1 MQTNSTFKIPPEF
14 SPQERALTLQ
24 VHEWHF
30 PQMRKSNNA
39 PYVTH
44 LIRVAAIVKSVFQQ
58 PILTA
63 AALCHDLFEDTQ
75 TEELTLS
82 SKLKEIGYQE
92 KDIPKIIHL
101 VWELTD
107 EFEKKK
113 YPQWNRAKRKAQEVR
128 RLSKVSAN
136 AASIKLADLI
146 DNTRDI
152 HTLKRFADTYLRE
165 ERALLQVLTHGHKE
179 LVALANEEYDHAVAS
194 LKKRN

>member
-1 MQTNSTFKIPPEF
+1 MQTNHAFKIPPEF
-14 SPQERALTLQ
+14 SSKERALTLQ

-30 PQMRKSNNA
+30 PQLRKSSNA

-44 LIRVAAIVKSVFQQ
+44 LIRVAAIVRGSLQQ

-63 AALCHDLFEDTQ
+63 AALCHDLFEDTPT
-75 TEELTLS
+75 TETTLGD
-82 SKLKEIGYQE
+82 KLKEIGYQE
-92 KDIPKIIHL
+92 KEVPKIIQL

-107 EFEKKK
+107 EFVKKK
-113 YPQWNRAKRKAQEVR
+113 YPKWNRAKRKAQEAR

-152 HTLKRFADTYLRE
+152 HTLKKFADTYLKE
-165 ERALLQVLTHGHKE
+165 ERALLRVLTHGHKE
-179 LVALANEEYDHAVAS
+179 LLTLAQEEYKQAVAS
-194 LKKRN
+194 LKKL

>member
-1 MQTNSTFKIPPEF
+1 METDNSFIIPPEF
-14 SPQERALTLQ
+14 SEKERALTLQ

-30 PQMRKSNNA
+30 PQMRKSSNV

-44 LIRVAAIVKSVFQQ
+44 LIRVAAIVKGVLQQ

-75 TEELTLS
+75 TGEVTLA
-82 SKLKEIGYQE
+82 KQLKEIGYSKKE
-92 KDIPKIIHL
+92 IPKIVQL

-113 YPQWNRAKRKAQEVR
+113 YPQWNRAKRKAHEVK

-136 AASIKLADLI
+136 AASIKLSDLI

-152 HTLKRFADTYLRE
+152 LTLENFANTYLRE
-165 ERALLQVLTHGHKE
+165 ERALLKVLTHG
-179 LVALANEEYDHAVAS
+179 NEELMILAKEEYEYAVAS
-194 LKKRN
+194 LKKL

>member
-1 MQTNSTFKIPPEF
+1 MQTDNSFKIPPEF
-14 SPQERALTLQ
+14 SPKEQALTLQ
-24 VHEWHF
+24 VHDWHF

-44 LIRVAAIVKSVFQQ
+44 LIRVAAIVRGVLQE

-75 TEELTLS
+75 TEASTLA
-82 SKLKEIGYQE
+82 SKLKEIGYNE
-92 KDIPKIIHL
+92 EEIPKIIRL

-113 YPQWNRAKRKAQEVR
+113 YPQWNRAKRKAHEVR

-146 DNTRDI
+146 DNTRDV
-152 HTLKRFADTYLRE
+152 HTLKDFANTYLRE
-165 ERALLQVLTHGHKE
+165 EHNLLKVLTHGNE
-179 LVALANEEYDHAVAS
+179 QLMALAKEEYAHAVAN
-194 LKKRN
+194 LKKL

>member
-1 MQTNSTFKIPPEF
+1 MHTNTSFKIPPEF
-14 SPQERALTLQ
+14 SPKERALTLQ
-24 VHEWHF
+24 VHEWHY

-44 LIRVAAIVKSVFQQ
+44 LIRVAAIVKGVLQQ

-75 TEELTLS
+75 TTELTLAN
-82 SKLKEIGYQE
+82 KLKEIGYQKE
-92 KDIPKIIHL
+92 EIPAIIQL

-107 EFEKKK
+107 EFVKKK

-128 RLSKVSAN
+128 RLSKISAN
-136 AASIKLADLI
+136 GASIKLADLI

-152 HTLKRFADTYLRE
+152 HTLKSFADTYLRE
-165 ERALLQVLTHGHKE
+165 ESALLKVLTHGNKE
-179 LVALANEEYDHAVAS
+179 LLTLANEEYEYAVAS
-194 LKKRN
+194 LKKL